1 MLSPDD
7 TEITRP
13 DACALVGLW
22 RAYGERFAVFLPEH
36 QPIPERWEPS
46 IAEKDTRGRVN
57 PQYLKHWKFFSRT
70 REFLR
75 DRYRDHRI
83 LQGPSLFF
91 DCLVPRFQ
99 KKMRRRWCEDEYGQ
113 PVAYEVKD
121 NDTWYHRAVRMG
133 IFFGSQVGF
142 SCRSGLCERHWC
154 HLHRQNPHRMVSV
167 DMYALISLFE
177 NIPLASSKN
186 VIGKWWGV
194 KLGDLEGRGVRTG
207 TRTRRK
213 VPKQA
218 VYDVLARYGSNVRG
232 QHVEALIA
240 ELSNLIRACPLVEWH
255 GRLFDDDHAFL
266 SNQVMDNLV
275 KINSPAVKAYL
286 WLLIRQE
293 ELARNTKG
301 PKLKVSDSEL
311 ASALGISKTTAS
323 TYREHL
329 VNLKLAETSKPLS
342 RHSGRLCISKVKY

>member
-1 MLSPDD
+1 MSGPDD
-7 TEITRP
+7 AAISP
-13 DACALVGLW
+13 LDACALVERW

-36 QPIPERWEPS
+36 QPVPEVWEAGVPQQD
-46 IAEKDTRGRVN
+46 ARGRTN

-75 DRYRDHRI
+75 ERYAEDGI

-91 DCLVPRFQ
+91 DCLVPHFQ
-99 KKMRRRWCEDEYGQ
+99 KKIRHRWYEDQHGN
-113 PVAYEVKD
+113 PIAFEVKD
-121 NDTWYHRAVRMG
+121 DHTWYHNAVRMG
-133 IFFGSQVGF
+133 LFGSEVGF
-142 SCRSGLCERHWC
+142 SCRSTLCERHWC
-154 HLHRQNPHRMVSV
+154 PLHRRNPHHMVSV
-167 DMYALISLFE
+167 DIYALISLFE
-177 NIPLASSKN
+177 NIPLTSSKN
-186 VIGKWWGV
+186 IIGKWWGV
-194 KLGDLEGRGVRTG
+194 KLGDLEGKGVRTG

-232 QHVEALIA
+232 QHVDALIA
-240 ELSNLIRACPLVEWH
+240 ELCNLIRGCPSVEWH

-266 SNQVMDNLV
+266 SNQVTDNLV

-311 ASALGISKTTAS
+311 GDGLGISKPTAS
-323 TYREHL
+323 KYREHL
-329 VNLKLAETSKPLS
+329 VSLGLVGTTANLSG
-342 RHSGRLCISKVKY
+342 HSNDISISKVKY